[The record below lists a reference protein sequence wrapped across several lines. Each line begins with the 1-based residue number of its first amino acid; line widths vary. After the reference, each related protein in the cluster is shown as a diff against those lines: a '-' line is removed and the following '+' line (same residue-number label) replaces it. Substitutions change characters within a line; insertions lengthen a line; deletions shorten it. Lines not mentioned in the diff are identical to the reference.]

1 MHCIDCRE
9 SCWLQNLPQG
19 YCHQHHQDF
28 IWINCNERHTYNDRQ
43 LLIEALQH
51 HFMVLP
57 FPADTPT
64 SYATGGN
71 PGLVVK
77 PNNKMSWSFASQQRT
92 CLASF
97 VLKDI
102 SMCECATLLTGYTDQ
117 PTSYIA
123 TDCHQWINEEY
134 ILQSNTSCETKDGN
148 GQLRKGATMKRMEPT
163 RPSTG
168 MDRKAF
174 VCLLASLAVTQAH
187 VALTFP
193 PAR

>member
-1 MHCIDCRE
+1 MKDTHIMTAIDW
-9 SCWLQNLPQG
+9 S
-19 YCHQHHQDF
+19 
-28 IWINCNERHTYNDRQ
+28 TVQ
-43 LLIEALQH
+43 L

-57 FPADTPT
+57 FPADKPT

-77 PNNKMSWSFASQQRT
+77 PNNKMSWSFASQ
-92 CLASF
+92 LEL
-97 VLKDI
+97 VL
-102 SMCECATLLTGYTDQ
+102 LLLFWKTFPCVSWQLYSPAKSYTDQ